1 MCLVLKKD
9 QTKYAN
15 QKSSSNTSLQK
26 YEHSNLCHFWW
37 SALLKMG
44 LWARKRFSLWNG
56 KKLQSFKKT
65 KWFRL
70 LWDRFLERNRFFKRK
85 AQNRFFERLHLNYD
99 RERLISPSL
108 TPCSV
113 ISNKETNLAKTQVQT
128 SWGTKLT

>member
-26 YEHSNLCHFWW
+26 YEHSNFYHFWW

-56 KKLQSFKKT
+56 KKIAVIRKNKIIWITLRLRQIPWKKSI
-65 KWFRL
+65 F
-70 LWDRFLERNRFFKRK
+70 
-85 AQNRFFERLHLNYD
+85 
-99 RERLISPSL
+99 
-108 TPCSV
+108 
-113 ISNKETNLAKTQVQT
+113 
-128 SWGTKLT
+128 